1 MKKAI
6 LIILTG
12 LFSYVVMAQQD
23 TLKPHAKN
31 VGITFNVTGLINNI
45 SLGSLTDKN
54 NNNAL
59 LGRYYL
65 KNDLALRT
73 GLGVYSVNNK
83 WSTSDSVGTALVAMD
98 SVQKR
103 FDFTVTLGIEKHLGN
118 TRRLDPYVGAD
129 LVVGAIGK
137 TKINVDEKTSDN
149 TGTATRQH
157 IIQQDGGAVF
167 GVSGLVGF
175 NYFISR
181 NFAIG
186 AEYQLGYQVQ
196 RFGGDYS
203 ETTVNTPISGQST
216 STFTKSINK
225 TKYSGFS
232 VNSTAGILLSIFF

>member
-1 MKKAI
+1 MKKFA
-6 LIILTG
+6 LVFTFVAVSILTFG
-12 LFSYVVMAQQD
+12 QQD

-31 VGITFNVTGLINNI
+31 VGVTFNLTGLINNI

-54 NNNAL
+54 NNNAI
-59 LGRYYL
+59 LGRYYI
-65 KNDLALRT
+65 KDDLALRT
-73 GLGVYSVNNK
+73 GFGIYSINNK
-83 WSTSDSVGTALVAMD
+83 WSTSDSIGTALVTMD

-103 FDFTVTLGIEKHLGN
+103 FDFTLTLGIEKHLGK

-129 LVVGAIGK
+129 FVVGAIGK

-167 GVSGLVGF
+167 GLSGIVGV

-186 AEYQLGYQVQ
+186 AEYQIGYQVQ

-216 STFTKSINK
+216 STFTKSIDK
-225 TKYSGFS
+225 SKFGGFS